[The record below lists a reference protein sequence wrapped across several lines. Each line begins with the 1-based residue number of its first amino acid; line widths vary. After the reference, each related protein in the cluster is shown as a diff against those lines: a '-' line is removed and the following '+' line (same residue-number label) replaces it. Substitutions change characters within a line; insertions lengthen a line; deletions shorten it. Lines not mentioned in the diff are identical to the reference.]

1 MEEKSI
7 SGLSV
12 SENVMMVN
20 VRKLPAQ
27 AKHMAN
33 LFIRLAESDINV
45 DMITQSQHPNG
56 MMDVAF
62 TTSLEELDM
71 VQSVLKTITD
81 EVPQC
86 EWDIDQDCVKV
97 SVVGIGMRTQTG
109 VAAKLF
115 ALLSD
120 ANIGFKLVTTS
131 EISISYTLSK
141 KDKLRAVDV
150 IAEHFHL

>member
-1 MEEKSI
+1 MK
-7 SGLSV
+7 
-12 SENVMMVN
+12 NM
-20 VRKLPAQ
+20 
-27 AKHMAN
+27 
-33 LFIRLAESDINV
+33 
-45 DMITQSQHPNG
+45 TQ
-56 MMDVAF
+56 
-62 TTSLEELDM
+62 LEELDM

-120 ANIGFKLVTTS
+120 ADIGFKLVTTS